1 MLGSVRIDIQKA
13 KRTVAAG
20 AVLLAAA
27 SMHLAGQTAPNRA
40 PRADGG
46 KPDLN
51 GIWQTLNEA
60 NYDLEGHN
68 ARAAM
73 ALRPGPYGPVPA
85 AQVLALGAVGSVPPS
100 LGVVEGGEIPYKPE
114 ALAQK
119 KDNQENWLTRDPEI
133 KCYLPGVPRATYM
146 PQPFRILQNATQ
158 IFIAYQYAGA
168 VRNIYLKDPGP
179 APVDSWMGQSV
190 GRWDGNTLVVDVTGF
205 NDQSWFDRA
214 GNFHSDALHVV
225 ERYTRTSPDV
235 IAYEATIE
243 DPKVFTRPWKI
254 SMPLYR
260 RQEKNAQILDFK
272 CVEFVEELMYGQWRK
287 KPLSRE

>member
-1 MLGSVRIDIQKA
+1 MMSGKKDAGLMRITIE
-13 KRTVAAG
+13 RFLLAG
-20 AVLLAAA
+20 ATLAVAVP
-27 SMHLAGQTAPNRA
+27 LCGQGSTYRA
-40 PRADGG
+40 PRAEGG

-51 GIWQTLNEA
+51 GIWQVLNEA
-60 NYDLEGHN
+60 NYDLEGHG
-68 ARAAM
+68 ARPAM

-85 AQVLALGAVGSVPPS
+85 TQVLALGAVGAVPPS

-114 ALAQK
+114 ALKQK
-119 KDNQENWLTRDPEI
+119 QENQANWLTRDPEI
-133 KCYLPGVPRATYM
+133 KCYLPGVPRATYI
-146 PQPFRILQNATQ
+146 PQPLQILQSASQ

-190 GRWDGNTLVVDVTGF
+190 GHWDGETLVVDVTGF
-205 NDQSWFDRA
+205 HDQSWFDRA

-225 ERYTRTSPDV
+225 ERYRRTSPDV

-254 SMPLYR
+254 GMPLYR

-272 CVEFVEELMYGQWRK
+272 CVEFVEELMFGAYRK
-287 KPLSRE
+287 TPLSR